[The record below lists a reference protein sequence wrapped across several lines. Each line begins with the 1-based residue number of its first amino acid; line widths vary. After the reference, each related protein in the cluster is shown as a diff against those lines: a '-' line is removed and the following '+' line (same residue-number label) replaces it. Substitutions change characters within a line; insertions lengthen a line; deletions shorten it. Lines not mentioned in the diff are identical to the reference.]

1 MAHIWC
7 TTRDSGP
14 IAELLTEGTAGHLVV
29 FAPRTEVEKDA
40 EVIFGQPEVDALE
53 QCSRLRWVHLESAGY
68 ERFDS
73 PEVFDRLKQRGIILT
88 TSSRVYDEPC
98 AEHALAMVLAFA
110 RGLPV
115 SLEAQLGERT
125 WHHLEIRAGLPRLD
139 GSHALLL
146 GFGAIAHRLVE
157 LLAPLRMKVKAVRR
171 RVTGEEP
178 VPVFSYSD
186 LPRLLGEADHVI
198 DLLPSNASTRGF
210 MNGERFSAMKQGAV
224 FYNIGR
230 GTTVDQPA
238 LLEALRSGHL
248 GGAYLDVTDPEPL
261 PPDHPLWSA
270 PNCYITPH
278 SSGGHQNE
286 SLRLTKHFVANLRR
300 FDKGEPLIDRII

>member
-7 TTRDSGP
+7 TTKDSGH
-14 IAELLTEGTAGHLVV
+14 IGEMLIEGTAGHLVV
-29 FAPRTEVEKDA
+29 VAPRTDVQKDA
-40 EVIFGQPEVDALE
+40 EVIFGQPEVAALE
-53 QCSRLRWVHLESAGY
+53 QCTRLRWVHLESAGY

-73 PEVFDRLKQRGIILT
+73 PEVFEMLKRRDIVVT
-88 TSSRVYDEPC
+88 TSSHVYDEPC
-98 AEHALAMVLAFA
+98 AEHALAFILAFA

-157 LLAPLRMKVKAVRR
+157 LLTPLRMRIKAVRR

-178 VPVFSYSD
+178 VPVFTYSD
-186 LPRLLGEADHVI
+186 LPRLLAEADHVV
-198 DLLPSNASTRGF
+198 DLLPANASTRGF
-210 MNGERFSAMKQGAV
+210 MNAERFAAMKEGAV

-230 GTTVDQPA
+230 GTTVDQSA
-238 LLEALRSGHL
+238 LFESLGSGHL

-278 SSGGHQNE
+278 TAGGHVDE
-286 SLRLTKHFVANLRR
+286 RERLVRHFIDNLFR
-300 FDKGEPLIDRII
+300 FTNGERLLDRIV

>member
-14 IAELLTEGTAGHLVV
+14 IAEILKEGTVGHVV
-29 FAPRTEVEKDA
+29 VAAPRTEIEKDA
-40 EVIFGQPEVDALE
+40 EVVFGQPDLDALE

-73 PEVFDRLKQRGIILT
+73 VEVLEKLKQRGIILT
-88 TSSRVYDEPC
+88 TSSRVYEEPC
-98 AEHALAMVLAFA
+98 AEHALAMILAFA
-110 RGLPV
+110 RGLPA
-115 SLEAQLGERT
+115 SLKEQLDERP
-125 WHHLEIRAGLPRLD
+125 WHQSEIRALCPRLD

-157 LLAPLRMKVKAVRR
+157 LLSPLRMKIKAVRR

-178 VPVFSYSD
+178 VPVFTYSEA
-186 LPRLLGEADHVI
+186 PRLLGEADHVI
-198 DLLPSNASTRGF
+198 DLLPANESTRGF
-210 MNGERFSAMKQGAV
+210 MDAGKFSAMKAGSV

-230 GTTVDQPA
+230 GTTVDQRA

-278 SSGGHQNE
+278 TAGGHIDE
-286 SLRLTKHFVANLRR
+286 RERLVRHFIDNLFR
-300 FDKGEPLIDRII
+300 FTNGERLLNRIV